1 MAADIRQIQ
10 DNGNTERSKLVGRA
24 DSGQHQKAWRVNCAS
39 TKQDLTIGSHDVLG
53 KPQADAPPAFDH
65 KAEYFRVHQQIN
77 RHAPET
83 PEISRRGIV
92 ADPSLDT
99 ELIPTDARRDLSS
112 DVGRHREPQVLRRL
126 YESGCHGSAI
136 RDVRK

>member
-24 DSGQHQKAWRVNCAS
+24 DAGQHKEARRVNCAS
-39 TKQDLTIGSHDVLG
+39 TKQDLSIGSYDVFG
-53 KPQADAPPAFDH
+53 KSQADAPSAFDN
-65 KAEYFRVHQQIN
+65 KAEHFRVHQQIN
-77 RHAPET
+77 GHAPEA
-83 PEISRRGIV
+83 PEISRRRIV
-92 ADPSLDT
+92 ANPSLDT

-112 DVGRHREPQVLRRL
+112 DVGRHRESQVLRRL

-136 RDVRK
+136 RDVRE